1 MNKSARQTPRVPR
14 TVVFEKVVPA
24 ILVILALL
32 LLAVLLI
39 VVLWPAAYAG

>member
-14 TVVFEKVVPA
+14 TVIFEKVVPA
-24 ILVILALL
+24 ILVMLALL
-32 LLAVLLI
+32 LLAVLLV